1 MMSKNYERTGSSM
14 YIGETV
20 KQLENSRVKVLLIEN
35 KQCVEIRYINKYL
48 QILRYINNRLV
59 FVHKQVML
67 VTAVI
72 TSA

>member
-1 MMSKNYERTGSSM
+1 M